1 MSNDLHS
8 FWQNK
13 NVVVLS
19 GGVGGAKLVHGLAR
33 ALPSDSLRVIVNTGD
48 DFEFLSLW
56 ISPDLDTIMYTLSG
70 RAPIDRG
77 WGIEH
82 DTSHVFDAAKNLGAP
97 DWFLL
102 GDQDLAVNL
111 MRTDKLRSGARLT
124 EVTQDLFRA
133 HTLPTNVLPMADTP
147 HPTFIRDSDG
157 KTHSFQDWLVK
168 LRAAPVAQEVLFEGR
183 GEASEETLQAIRAAD
198 LVILPPSNPF
208 VSIDPIL
215 RLESVRDLLRTKP
228 VISVS
233 PIIGGKAVKG
243 PLATMIPSLLHMEA
257 SAHALANYYEDVLD
271 LYIVAPGDLDETSTV
286 PHVACDI
293 MMSDITARDR
303 LAHKVLSLAR
313 THGLVGA
320 SAANTSTGKA
330 TNAPCTS

>member
-1 MSNDLHS
+1 MSNDLHT

-33 ALPSDSLRVIVNTGD
+33 ALPKDSLRVIVNTGD

-56 ISPDLDTIMYTLSG
+56 ISPDLDTIMYTLSE

-77 WGIEH
+77 WGIEN
-82 DTSHVFDAAKNLGAP
+82 DTSNVFDAAKTLGAP

-111 MRTDKLRSGARLT
+111 MRTDKLRGGARLT
-124 EVTQDLFRA
+124 EIMQELFRA
-133 HTLPTNVLPMADTP
+133 HNLPANVLPMADTP
-147 HPTFIRDSDG
+147 NPTIIHDTDG
-157 KTHSFQDWLVK
+157 EKHSFQDWLVK
-168 LRAAPVAQEVLFEGR
+168 LRAVPTVQEVLFEGE
-183 GEASEETLQAIRAAD
+183 GKASEETLQALRQAD
-198 LVILPPSNPF
+198 VVILPPSNPF

-215 RLESVRDLLRTKP
+215 RLNSVRALLRDKP
-228 VISVS
+228 VIGVS

-243 PLATMIPSLLHMEA
+243 PLANMIPSLLGVA
-257 SAHALANYYEDVLD
+257 PSANALAHYYEDLLD

-286 PHVACDI
+286 PQTECDI
-293 MMSDITARDR
+293 MMTDVPARDR
-303 LAHKVLSLAR
+303 LAREVLTIA
-313 THGLVGA
+313 HDLV
-320 SAANTSTGKA
+320 SETPCQPTS
-330 TNAPCTS
+330 APCTS